1 MKVARHQREELQSL
15 SKAELVEYTLELER
29 QHFQD
34 STNSSKPPSKDGA
47 QARDKR
53 TKKKNKSLRKKSGLK
68 PGGQPGHSGTT
79 LQPKQQPDHQVDIK
93 LDQCPHCQTGLNDTN
108 LTGQQVDRQ
117 VFDLPPPPPLECTQY
132 SSFEY
137 QCAECGGLSRRDF
150 PQAVR
155 APVQYGSRLMAWLA
169 YMKDEM
175 LLPCN
180 RIETFFRDMLDAPIS
195 AATILQAREN
205 LYNNLEQWEKNLIE
219 KLIEV
224 EVLGADESGLRVN
237 QNLQWLHVAC
247 TGELTHF
254 AVHEKRGRE
263 AMDEIGILPEFSNR
277 LIHDYFSSYNKYSC
291 AHGLCNEH
299 HLRDLAAVAEAG
311 NQSWA
316 GLMSEH
322 LKSILHRRHE
332 LEEKGDTAA
341 SEQEIEKVEQQ
352 YKKILKIA
360 EQENPLPP
368 PQPKKKRGRRK
379 KGKARNLFERFRDKR
394 EEILAFFKD
403 FRVPFTN
410 NQAERD
416 IRMIKVQQKVSGCFR
431 SDNGARRFA
440 RIRSYLST
448 MRKQD
453 HNLFEAIKAAMEG
466 SPNDI
471 GPARGE

>member
-1 MKVARHQREELQSL
+1 
-15 SKAELVEYTLELER
+15 
-29 QHFQD
+29 
-34 STNSSKPPSKDGA
+34 
-47 QARDKR
+47 
-53 TKKKNKSLRKKSGLK
+53 
-68 PGGQPGHSGTT
+68 
-79 LQPKQQPDHQVDIK
+79 
-93 LDQCPHCQTGLNDTN
+93 
-108 LTGQQVDRQ
+108 
-117 VFDLPPPPPLECTQY
+117 
-132 SSFEY
+132 
-137 QCAECGGLSRRDF
+137 
-150 PQAVR
+150 
-155 APVQYGSRLMAWLA
+155 
-169 YMKDEM
+169 
-175 LLPCN
+175 
-180 RIETFFRDMLDAPIS
+180 
-195 AATILQAREN
+195 
-205 LYNNLEQWEKNLIE
+205 
-219 KLIEV
+219 
-224 EVLGADESGLRVN
+224 
-237 QNLQWLHVAC
+237 
-247 TGELTHF
+247 
-254 AVHEKRGRE
+254 
-263 AMDEIGILPEFSNR
+263 
-277 LIHDYFSSYNKYSC
+277 
-291 AHGLCNEH
+291 
-299 HLRDLAAVAEAG
+299 
-311 NQSWA
+311 
-316 GLMSEH
+316 MSEH

-453 HNLFEAIKAAMEG
+453 HNLFETIKAAMEG